1 MKYNLYK
8 EIILE
13 YSALEQVLYNR
24 GIPKEKQ
31 EEWYNAGWDNIYDW
45 TYLGIDLMERACVE
59 LIKSIDLEENVCVIV
74 DPDADGFTSSAILIN
89 YLYDRFGD
97 WASNH
102 LSYVMHEGK
111 QHGFADIMDKIL
123 ATNPSLVISP
133 DGGSNDLEQH
143 MQLNNLDISSICL
156 DHHDYDITL
165 NETSPCIIVNIQ
177 GIPKYPNKSLT
188 GAGVTYKFISAFE
201 DLYVHGNQPTEF
213 LDLCAVGNA
222 GDMADLREPEIRA
235 LMNIGLKELK
245 NPFLFQMASNNDY
258 SIQKM
263 NGLNYYSVAFYIVPF
278 INAVVRSG
286 TMEEKETVFKGMLTH
301 TAFEK
306 VESSK
311 RGHKGELVPQYKE
324 SVLIAERVKRR
335 QTKLQDEAMVHFDRR
350 IKDENLLD
358 NKILLL
364 LCEPG
369 EVDRNIAGLIAN
381 KLQAKYQKPTAI
393 LTLGEDGNYS
403 GSMRNYSLS
412 ERNDLKQ
419 DLINTNEIVFCQG
432 HGNAAGLSIAANNI
446 NNFLNVFNA
455 EYANVDQ
462 TPTYHVDYI
471 WNKNTI
477 DTKKI
482 LDIGYFTIYGQEI
495 PESKIVLE
503 DIYLDPS
510 MITLMG
516 VDKGR
521 PTLKIH
527 VGGVDVIK
535 FKSSEEEYEKFCQ
548 EDMVLTAVCKCQV
561 NEWNGNISPQLII
574 EDYELREELVF

>member
-1 MKYNLYK
+1 MKYSLYK
-8 EIILE
+8 EVIPE

-31 EEWYNAGWDNIYDW
+31 EEWYNAETLYDW
-45 TYLGIDLMERACVE
+45 TCLDIDLMEQACVE
-59 LIKSIDLEENVCVIV
+59 LINTIDSNGNVCVIV
-74 DPDADGFTSSAILIN
+74 DPDADGYTSAAILIN
-89 YLYDRFGD
+89 YLFKRFED
-97 WASNH
+97 WAIEH
-102 LSYVMHEGK
+102 LSYVMHSGK
-111 QHGFADIMDKIL
+111 QHGFADVMDEIL
-123 ATNPSLVISP
+123 SMNPNLVIAP
-133 DGGSNDLEQH
+133 DSGSNDIEQH
-143 MQLNNLDISSICL
+143 KILQEKGIASICL
-156 DHHDYDITL
+156 DHHDYDTSY

-177 GIPKYPNKSLT
+177 GIPDYPNKSLT

-201 DLYVHGNQPTEF
+201 DLYVHGNQPNEF

-286 TMEEKETVFKGMLTH
+286 TMEEKIAVFSGMITH
-301 TAFEK
+301 TAFDKIET
-306 VESSK
+306 SK

-335 QTKLQDEAMVHFDRR
+335 QTKLQDEAMAHFDRR

-369 EVDRNIAGLIAN
+369 EVDRNICGLIAN
-381 KLQAKYQKPTAI
+381 RLQAKYQKPTAI
-393 LTLGEDGNYS
+393 LTLGEDGSYS

-419 DLINTNEIVFCQG
+419 DLIDTNEIIFCQG
-432 HGNAAGLSIAANNI
+432 HASAAGLSIAANNI
-446 NNFLNVFNA
+446 DNFLDAFNA

-477 DTKKI
+477 DAEKI

-503 DIYLDPS
+503 DICLDPS

-527 VGGVDVIK
+527 IGGVDAIK
-535 FKSSEEEYEKFCQ
+535 FKSSEEEYERFCQ

-561 NEWNGNISPQLII
+561 NEWNGNVSPQLVI
-574 EDYELREELVF
+574 EDYELREEMVF

>member
-1 MKYNLYK
+1 MKYSLYK
-8 EIILE
+8 EVIPE

-24 GIPKEKQ
+24 GIPREKQ
-31 EEWYNAGWDNIYDW
+31 EEWYNAETLYDW
-45 TYLGIDLMERACVE
+45 TCLGIDLMEQACAK
-59 LIKSIDLEENVCVIV
+59 LMNTIDSNGNVCVIV
-74 DPDADGFTSSAILIN
+74 DPDADGYTSAAILIN
-89 YLYDRFGD
+89 YLFKRFED
-97 WASNH
+97 WATEH
-102 LSYVMHEGK
+102 LSYVMHSGK
-111 QHGFADIMDKIL
+111 QHGFADVIDEIL
-123 ATNPSLVISP
+123 PMNPSLVIAP
-133 DGGSNDLEQH
+133 DSGSNDIEQH
-143 MQLNNLDISSICL
+143 RLLQEKGIASICL
-156 DHHDYDITL
+156 DHHDYDVSF

-177 GIPKYPNKSLT
+177 GIPEYPNKSLT
-188 GAGVTYKFISAFE
+188 GAGVTFKFISAFE
-201 DLYVHGNQPTEF
+201 DLYIHGNQPDEF

-235 LMNIGLKELK
+235 LMNVGLKELK

-286 TMEEKETVFKGMLTH
+286 TMEEKITVFSGMITH
-301 TAFEK
+301 TAFDKIET
-306 VESSK
+306 SK

-335 QTKLQDEAMVHFDRR
+335 QTKLQDEAMAHFDKR
-350 IKDENLLD
+350 INDENLLD

-393 LTLGEDGNYS
+393 LTLGEDNNYS

-419 DLINTNEIVFCQG
+419 DLINTNEIIFCQG

-446 NNFLNVFNA
+446 DSFLKAFNT
-455 EYANVDQ
+455 EYADVEQ

-477 DTKKI
+477 DAEKI

-495 PESKIVLE
+495 PESKVVIE
-503 DIYLDPS
+503 DICLDPS
-510 MITLMG
+510 MVTLMG
-516 VDKGR
+516 IDKGR
-521 PTLKIH
+521 PTLKICI
-527 VGGVDVIK
+527 GNVDIIK
-535 FKSSEEEYEKFCQ
+535 FKSNEEEYEKFCQ

-574 EDYELREELVF
+574 EDYELREEMVF

>member
-1 MKYNLYK
+1 MKYSLYK
-8 EIILE
+8 EVIPE

-24 GIPKEKQ
+24 GIPREKQ
-31 EEWYNAGWDNIYDW
+31 EEWYNAETLYDW
-45 TYLGIDLMERACVE
+45 TCLGIDLMEEACAE
-59 LIKSIDLEENVCVIV
+59 LMNVIDNNGNVCVIV
-74 DPDADGFTSSAILIN
+74 DPDADGYTSAAILIN
-89 YLYDRFGD
+89 YLFKRFED
-97 WASNH
+97 WAIEH
-102 LSYVMHEGK
+102 LSYVMHSGK
-111 QHGFADIMDKIL
+111 QHGFVDVMDEIL
-123 ATNPSLVISP
+123 SMNPQLVIAP
-133 DGGSNDLEQH
+133 DSGSNDIEQH
-143 MQLNNLDISSICL
+143 KLLQEKGIASICL
-156 DHHDYDITL
+156 DHHDYDVSY

-177 GIPKYPNKSLT
+177 GIPQYPNKSLT

-201 DLYVHGNQPTEF
+201 DLYIHGNQLDEF

-286 TMEEKETVFKGMLTH
+286 TMEEKDTVFKGMLTH

-306 VESSK
+306 IETSK

-364 LCEPG
+364 LCKPG

-432 HGNAAGLSIAANNI
+432 HASAAGLSIAANNI
-446 NNFLNVFNA
+446 DNFLKAFNA
-455 EYANVDQ
+455 EYIDVEQ
-462 TPTYHVDYI
+462 IPTYYVDYI

-477 DTKKI
+477 NAEKI

-495 PESKIVLE
+495 PESKVVLE
-503 DIYLDPS
+503 DICLDSS

-527 VGGVDVIK
+527 IGNVDVIK
-535 FKSSEEEYEKFCQ
+535 FKSNEEEYEKFCQ

-574 EDYELREELVF
+574 EDYELREEMVF